1 MSLMLPACCRQR
13 FPRYPR
19 PLRFVIIVPHTVAKP
34 EPLSD
39 TVPVSPVL
47 STGRIP
53 ATLTRIRLSH
63 A

>member
-19 PLRFVIIVPHTVAKP
+19 PLRFVIIVPDTVAKP
-34 EPLSD
+34 EPLPD
-39 TVPVSPVL
+39 TALGFSSSEGPSRL
-47 STGRIP
+47 
-53 ATLTRIRLSH
+53 TLTRIRLSH